1 MVEHQSAESKG
12 SIPHEESNFSFFV
25 PWEDEKHLSL
35 NRMVVY
41 HRLPLTPNP
50 FSPRNDQ
57 KPNFPQQYPDNF
69 KQKCNENIN
78 LEILFDSQM
87 VLRSKIQINI

>member
-1 MVEHQSAESKG
+1 
-12 SIPHEESNFSFFV
+12 
-25 PWEDEKHLSL
+25 
-35 NRMVVY
+35 MVVY

-50 FSPRNDQ
+50 FTPRNDQ

-87 VLRSKIQINI
+87 VLRSTIQIKLIYRGWCRKLSQSVGSMNEEE